1 MFMAEKY
8 KHEKSVYTTDAKIIQ
23 LLQLFHKQ
31 MPIRYFF
38 TDSNRSI
45 VCLPHKRD
53 TTNYLLKHLTTL
65 LVTSYGDNQ
74 HNIQYNNLECQIY
87 PEYLS

>member
-1 MFMAEKY
+1 MFMAEKKCLHY
-8 KHEKSVYTTDAKIIQ
+8 RRKNNTIVAIISQ
-23 LLQLFHKQ
+23 
-31 MPIRYFF
+31 INADSIFF

-74 HNIQYNNLECQIY
+74 HNIQYNNLECQVY

>member
-8 KHEKSVYTTDAKIIQ
+8 KHEKSVYIRDTKIIQ

-53 TTNYLLKHLTTL
+53 TT
-65 LVTSYGDNQ
+65 
-74 HNIQYNNLECQIY
+74 IY
-87 PEYLS
+87 

>member
-8 KHEKSVYTTDAKIIQ
+8 KHEKNVYTADAKIIQ
-23 LLQLFHKQ
+23 LLQLFYKQ
-31 MPIRYFF
+31 MQIRYFLWIPILVSYVWH
-38 TDSNRSI
+38 TSPI
-45 VCLPHKRD
+45 H
-53 TTNYLLKHLTTL
+53 YLLKHLTTL

-74 HNIQYNNLECQIY
+74 HNIQYNNLECQVY